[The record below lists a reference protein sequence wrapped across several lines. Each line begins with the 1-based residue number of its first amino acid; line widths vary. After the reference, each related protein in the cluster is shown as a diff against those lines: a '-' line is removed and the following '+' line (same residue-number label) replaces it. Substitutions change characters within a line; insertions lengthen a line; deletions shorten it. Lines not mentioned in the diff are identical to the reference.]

1 MFTVLDYYFTAIVNL
16 LYVANL
22 YLFKDIINTICVIHI
37 CYINVYLSLQQL
49 SNFTKTYVE
58 VTICTWMYSI
68 YWLIAANIYYIVLS
82 VALLLMTC
90 HNSNIIAYFRK
101 EGELAS
107 LIIGFIFFVF
117 SVYQTCIVIIN
128 GTSDT
133 IAETETVTKAIVSI
147 IAIIVIFVLAVLYLP
162 KVSEC

>member
-1 MFTVLDYYFTAIVNL
+1 
-16 LYVANL
+16 
-22 YLFKDIINTICVIHI
+22 
-37 CYINVYLSLQQL
+37 
-49 SNFTKTYVE
+49 
-58 VTICTWMYSI
+58 MYSI

-82 VALLLMTC
+82 VALLLMTSC
-90 HNSNIIAYFRK
+90 NSNIIAYFRK

-117 SVYQTCIVIIN
+117 SVYQTCILIIN